1 MTTTILGIDIAKSSF
16 HVVLVADEG
25 TADRNFSNSA
35 KGFATLATWLKAHRV
50 QNLHACMEATGRY
63 GDKLAHWLFDQ
74 GHIISVVNPAA
85 MHYYAKA
92 RLHNNKTDKVDA
104 ATIAEYCQREKPQAW
119 MPPPPEVAE
128 LQDLWRLRCKTVKTR
143 DADRN
148 RLASGLRSKAVHDLL
163 KEAIAFANA
172 QIKHIETLI
181 RDHIKAHPNLEHEYV
196 RVRSIK
202 SIGPITAAMFVT
214 LQLKRF
220 PNERAAV
227 AFTGLNPRIVESG
240 SSVRRKTKISKR
252 GDSRIRK
259 ALYFP
264 AINACIWNPI
274 VKRQATR
281 LAKAGKTNMAIIVAA
296 MRKLVCLAYGVIKS
310 DRPFDPNFRKLAH
323 ATP

>member
-1 MTTTILGIDIAKSSF
+1 MTSTILGIDIAKSTF
-16 HVVLVADEG
+16 HAVLVADEG
-25 TADRNFSNSA
+25 TVDRNFSNSA

-74 GHIISVVNPAA
+74 GHTISVVNPAA

-104 ATIAEYCQREKPQAW
+104 AIIAEYCQREKPRAW
-119 MPPPPEVAE
+119 TPPPPEVAE
-128 LQDLWRLRCKTVKTR
+128 LQDLWRLRCKMVNIR

-148 RLASGLRSKAVHDLL
+148 RLASGITSEAARAML
-163 KEAIAFANA
+163 KEMVAFTNT
-172 QIKHIETLI
+172 QIKQVDTLI
-181 RDHIKAHPNLEHEYV
+181 RDHLKAHPNLEHEYV
-196 RVRSIK
+196 RVRSIQG
-202 SIGPITAAMFVT
+202 IGPVAGAMLVT
-214 LQLKRF
+214 LQLRRF

-259 ALYFP
+259 TLYFP
-264 AINACIWNPI
+264 AINACVWNPI
-274 VKRQATR
+274 IKRQAAR
-281 LAKAGKTNMAIIVAA
+281 LAKAGKSNMAIIVAA

-310 DRPFDPNFRKLAH
+310 DRPFDPNFRKPAPV
-323 ATP
+323 TP

>member
-1 MTTTILGIDIAKSSF
+1 MTSTILGIDIAKTTF
-16 HVVLVADEG
+16 HAVLVADDG
-25 TADRNFSNSA
+25 TADRNFSNTA

-74 GHIISVVNPAA
+74 GHIVSVVNPAA

-92 RLHNNKTDKVDA
+92 RLHSNKTDKVDA
-104 ATIAEYCQREKPQAW
+104 ATIAEYCQREKPRAW
-119 MPPPPEVAE
+119 TPPPPEVAE
-128 LQDLWRLRCKTVKTR
+128 LQVLWRLRCKMVRTR

-148 RLASGLRSKAVHDLL
+148 RLASGISSVAALALL
-163 KEAIAFANA
+163 NEAISFANA
-172 QIKHIETLI
+172 QIKQVETLI
-181 RDHIKAHPNLEHEYV
+181 RDHIKAHPSLEHEYV
-196 RVRSIK
+196 RVRSIQG
-202 SIGPITAAMFVT
+202 IGPIAGAMLVT
-214 LQLKRF
+214 LQLRRF

-259 ALYFP
+259 TLYFP
-264 AINACIWNPI
+264 AINACTWNPI
-274 VKRQATR
+274 IKRQAAR
-281 LAKAGKTNMAIIVAA
+281 LAKAGKSNMAIIVAA

-310 DRPFDPNFRKLAH
+310 DRPFDPNFREH
-323 ATP
+323 APAIP

>member
-1 MTTTILGIDIAKSSF
+1 MTSTILGIDIAKSSF
-16 HVVLVADEG
+16 HVVLVTDEG

-74 GHIISVVNPAA
+74 GHIVSVVNPAA

-104 ATIAEYCQREKPQAW
+104 ATIAEYCQREKPRAW
-119 MPPPPEVAE
+119 TPPPPEVAE
-128 LQDLWRLRCKTVKTR
+128 LQDLWRLRCKMVKTR

-148 RLASGLRSKAVHDLL
+148 RLASGMTSEAARALL
-163 KEAIAFANA
+163 NEAIAFTNA
-172 QIKHIETLI
+172 QIKQVDTLI
-181 RDHIKAHPNLEHEYV
+181 RDHIKAHPSLEHEYAQ
-196 RVRSIK
+196 VRSIQG
-202 SIGPITAAMFVT
+202 IGPIAGAMLVA
-214 LQLKRF
+214 LQLRRF

-240 SSVRRKTKISKR
+240 SSVRRRTKISKR

-259 ALYFP
+259 TLYFP
-264 AINACIWNPI
+264 AINACTWNPI
-274 VKRQATR
+274 IKRQAAR
-281 LAKAGKTNMAIIVAA
+281 LAKAGKSNMAIIVAA

-310 DRPFDPNFRKLAH
+310 DRPFDPNYRKLVH